1 MYLRKELPT
10 NDCRRLFILN
20 IFVVYVH
27 VRGVCG
33 VCVPTLVCSTSLPL
47 RADTYTHQQ
56 TNTHIHTSQH
66 AVRCRYL
73 KKRANQSDWT
83 KRTKKNIHTQLPKS
97 CLRKNLQ
104 RPRIWPVMRLKRNR
118 KRNIKKNRNKNC
130 DKDRDRNRKCRP
142 WVGLSTLR

>member
-1 MYLRKELPT
+1 MIVEDFSFWISLWCMCMYVV
-10 NDCRRLFILN
+10 
-20 IFVVYVH
+20 FVVFVYLH
-27 VRGVCG
+27 WYAAQVCHWE
-33 VCVPTLVCSTSLPL
+33 PTHTHIS
-47 RADTYTHQQ
+47 RHIHTYTHQQ